1 MARFLGVAFVALF
14 AVGPL
19 GVAAGNRQLETGN
32 WKPRSSA
39 PLHRYESVEPHMGT
53 LVKITVYT
61 SGEDGARRAFRAG
74 FDRIAALDAILSD
87 YKPDSELSRISGM
100 AVGAPAEVSRD
111 LFTVLEAAQEL
122 AEATAGAF
130 DITQGPVIRLWRE
143 GRRSRRVPDADAL
156 REAAARTGYQKLH
169 LDPDRCTVRLDQ
181 RGMAL
186 DVGGIAKGYA
196 ASEAL
201 AAISNLGVRSSMVA
215 ISGDLA
221 FSNAPPGTSGWRISV
236 HDLPGE
242 QAVPQVLQL
251 ANGAVSTAGAAEQ
264 HLDANGHRYS
274 HIVDP
279 STRMGLTDDLT
290 VTVIARTGLVAD
302 GLDTAMSV
310 LGIERGLA
318 LIDARADAVAL
329 IVRRSA
335 AGAEILPSAR
345 FGSFI
350 RETRAL
356 RTAGPEGPALRIPP
370 EM

>member
-1 MARFLGVAFVALF
+1 MARFLGFACVALF
-14 AVGPL
+14 AAGPL
-19 GVAAGNRQLETGN
+19 GVAAGNRHLDTGN
-32 WKPRSSA
+32 WKQRSSA
-39 PLHRYESVEPHMGT
+39 PLHRYESVEPHLGT

-111 LFTVLEAAQEL
+111 LFTVLQAAQEL

-143 GRRSRRVPDADAL
+143 GRRSRHVPDADAL
-156 REAAARTGYQKLH
+156 QEAASRTGHQKLH
-169 LDPDRCTVRLDQ
+169 LDRDRCTVRLDQ
-181 RGMAL
+181 AGMAL

-329 IVRRSA
+329 IVRRTA

-345 FGSFI
+345 FRSFI
-350 RETRAL
+350 RELRAVKKG
-356 RTAGPEGPALRIPP
+356 RA
-370 EM
+370 